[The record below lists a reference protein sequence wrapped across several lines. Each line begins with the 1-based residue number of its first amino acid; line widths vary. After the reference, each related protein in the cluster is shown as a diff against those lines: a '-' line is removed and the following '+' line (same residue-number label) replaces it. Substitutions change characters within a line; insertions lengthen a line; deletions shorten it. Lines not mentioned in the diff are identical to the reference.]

1 VAKTA
6 DGGYRASAGQAGDGE
21 RFRMQATALGRYLL
35 YGRDRDF
42 LASGRQDVTPELPQ
56 PLPVPVPPVGTTREH
71 IQSEASPSE
80 SADWTVNVAGDGFEL
95 SLGDRVLA
103 TNDAGEL
110 LLADR
115 GGAGERARFTFVPA
129 EGCADYPE
137 AETNVTGE
145 PGRGATPFG
154 EVSGMLD
161 AHMHMMAFEFLGGR
175 VHCGRPWHPY
185 GAPSALVDC
194 PDHEPGGAGAIGE
207 NTLSYGNPV
216 GMHDTRGWPTLKDW
230 PHHASL
236 THEQTYYKWVE
247 RSWRGGLRIF
257 VNLLVDNE
265 VLCTAYPY
273 KKNSCNEMDGV
284 RLQAKRLR
292 ELEGYIDA
300 QSGGPGKG
308 FFRIVKSPFEA
319 RRVINEGKLAV
330 VMGIEVSKLFD
341 CGVQD
346 GRPEC
351 SAEQIDQRLDE
362 VHDLGVRDRTS

>member
-1 VAKTA
+1 
-6 DGGYRASAGQAGDGE
+6 
-21 RFRMQATALGRYLL
+21 M
-35 YGRDRDF
+35 
-42 LASGRQDVTPELPQ
+42 
-56 PLPVPVPPVGTTREH
+56 
-71 IQSEASPSE
+71 
-80 SADWTVNVAGDGFEL
+80 
-95 SLGDRVLA
+95 
-103 TNDAGEL
+103 
-110 LLADR
+110 
-115 GGAGERARFTFVPA
+115 
-129 EGCADYPE
+129 
-137 AETNVTGE
+137 
-145 PGRGATPFG
+145 
-154 EVSGMLD
+154 
-161 AHMHMMAFEFLGGR
+161 
-175 VHCGRPWHPY
+175 
-185 GAPSALVDC
+185 
-194 PDHEPGGAGAIGE
+194 
-207 NTLSYGNPV
+207 
-216 GMHDTRGWPTLKDW
+216 
-230 PHHASL
+230 